1 MTSYIDKSAWARQ
14 HLSRLLGEEFEIE
27 SVPAG
32 VGDFGN
38 LDGFQFNS
46 DKFGGF
52 VYFWSSGNIEFHLV
66 DYERGNEVVPITLVQ
81 GNEYESTEA
90 AIGRL
95 TESIARMKTQD

>member
-1 MTSYIDKSAWARQ
+1 MTSYTDRSAWAKE
-14 HLSRLLGEEFEIE
+14 HLSRLLGDGFEIE
-27 SVPAG
+27 SVPSG
-32 VGDFGN
+32 VGDFGS

-46 DKFGGF
+46 DRFGGF

-66 DYERGNEVVPITLVQ
+66 DYESGNEVVPITLVQ

-95 TESIARMKTQD
+95 TESIIHLKTKD